1 MWHLGFTSPWRFVR
15 KRIINSAEN
24 NSFVER
30 VNFAKKINI
39 MSSLVGK
46 KAPSFRA
53 GAITNGGT
61 VVSDFSL
68 DQFIG
73 KKHVVFFFYPKDFTF
88 VCPTELHAF
97 QEKLAEF
104 ESRNC
109 AVVACSTDT
118 EESHW
123 GWLQMEKNAGGIK
136 GITYPIV
143 ADVSKT
149 ISDNYGVLAG
159 EYDYDVDGNLVAN
172 GPMIAYRGLFLIDK
186 NGMVMHQLIN
196 NFPLGRNVEEALRM
210 VDALQFFEENGE
222 VCPANWSKG
231 SEGMKANHEGV
242 ANYLATH

>member
-1 MWHLGFTSPWRFVR
+1 
-15 KRIINSAEN
+15 
-24 NSFVER
+24 
-30 VNFAKKINI
+30 

-46 KAPSFRA
+46 KAPSFKA

-61 VVSDFSL
+61 LVSDFSL

-104 ESRNC
+104 EARNC

-123 GWLQMEKNAGGIK
+123 GWLQMEKKAGGIK

-149 ISDNYGVLAG
+149 ISDTYGVLAG
-159 EYDYDVDGNLVAN
+159 EYDYDAEGNLVAN

-186 NGMVMHQLIN
+186 NGVVMHQLIN
-196 NFPLGRNVEEALRM
+196 NFPLGRNVDEALRM

-242 ANYLATH
+242 ADYLAKH

>member
-1 MWHLGFTSPWRFVR
+1 MLHHGCTSPWHFAR
-15 KRIINSAEN
+15 KRLINRAEN
-24 NSFVER
+24 NYFVER

-46 KAPSFRA
+46 KAPSFKA

-186 NGMVMHQLIN
+186 NGVVMHQLIN

-242 ANYLATH
+242 ANYLSKH

>member
-1 MWHLGFTSPWRFVR
+1 
-15 KRIINSAEN
+15 
-24 NSFVER
+24 
-30 VNFAKKINI
+30 

-46 KAPSFRA
+46 KAPSFKA

-68 DQFIG
+68 DQFVE

-149 ISDNYGVLAG
+149 IADNYGVLAG
-159 EYDYDVDGNLVAN
+159 EYDYDEDGNLVAN

-186 NGMVMHQLIN
+186 NGVVMHQLIN

-242 ANYLATH
+242 ADYLAKH